1 MLLVLVLQEI
11 QPSGPN
17 GPVVTVGDFVRDLL
31 LEQVS
36 IVRTGGTRDVWARL
50 HASGMLRQT
59 GARLCAGCNVVL
71 RDNASE
77 NCIQQLEVS
86 HS

>member
-1 MLLVLVLQEI
+1 MLVLVLVLQEI

-36 IVRTGGTRDVWARL
+36 KIYSRRVEERVAKVAVKL
-50 HASGMLRQT
+50 CAASDWCTAVPRVQCQT
-59 GARLCAGCNVVL
+59 GRQCNVRVL
-71 RDNASE
+71 KP
-77 NCIQQLEVS
+77 
-86 HS
+86 